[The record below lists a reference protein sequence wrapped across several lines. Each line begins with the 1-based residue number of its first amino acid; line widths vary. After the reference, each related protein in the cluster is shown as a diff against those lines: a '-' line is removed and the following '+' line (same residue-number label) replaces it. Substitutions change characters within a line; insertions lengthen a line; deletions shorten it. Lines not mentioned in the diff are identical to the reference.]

1 MPTSAPLASFSDM
14 SMLEKLAAL
23 GKGGLLQFKHWSEA
37 DKHVAVPERQLREL
51 RSAEYGLPRQ
61 RVNRNAMDRAVNYA
75 GGYDWGARPSVPVE
89 DALDMAKAYQLLD
102 YMKTFDPQRE
112 ADAQKDYEEN
122 VAGVL
127 AAQPYRNQPRK
138 EQEMLREAAE
148 FGKQGYADG
157 GRVSP
162 LKVIREE
169 LPKFWESEQ
178 AAGARGML
186 KGLGDLLGI
195 SSASE
200 PTSVMSDYPSEENAV
215 RALTPIAAGAAPLA
229 RAAAP
234 LARLA
239 MRNPLTTGAALT
251 YATEDPTNLIMN
263 PIALAATYT
272 PEAEA
277 VVKPKGGNWLG
288 HVERALSNLKPSQ
301 FGPSAKDL
309 AEELATYKP
318 GSESYDR
325 VLREIGLLQRSNAVN
340 DWVGGPLTKYV
351 KTYMGTAEDPVRKL
365 AEQGILHVKPE
376 ELNFNP
382 NQAVG
387 LNLTGKSPLARS
399 WEGASDLPINRMIA
413 HDLSPETLAAE
424 PWTAKLA
431 PEDTVYGLLD
441 RQNFA
446 RDVGFSHIKD
456 ELRNAISPTSELPAS
471 LQLKP
476 EDLKQMAMEKAVRH
490 VAAINAW
497 RDAKQAEAD
506 LAKSMNPATHT
517 VKEYPEG
524 YKLVELKAPDKS
536 QFIEEGLSP
545 GLAKIG
551 AEDQAK
557 KALEE
562 ALKYEGDTMGHCV
575 GGYCDP
581 VMKGESRIFSIR
593 DAKGRPHVTIEVQP
607 ANRNEFIQDN
617 YRDYIDMLNE
627 GPEFANAWVDR
638 QLVKSPQKIVQIKGK
653 GNKAPSE
660 KYQGMVQDFI
670 RSQEWSDIGDL
681 ANSGLIKGPKG
692 SYITPQEMLQ
702 QYENLPDTAKSMPMV
717 QERMNW
723 LKEGKNLDY
732 DFTDNLD
739 YIARNSWGRYADGG
753 LVQPDYFDDL
763 SAFLSR

>member
-1 MPTSAPLASFSDM
+1 MPTPTTLASFSDM
-14 SMLEKLAAL
+14 SMLDKLSAL
-23 GKGGLLQFKHWSEA
+23 GKGGLLQFKHWNEA
-37 DKHVAVPERQLREL
+37 SGHGAVPERQLQAL
-51 RSAEYGLPRQ
+51 RSPEYGLPQQ
-61 RVNRNAMDRAVNYA
+61 RVNRNPLDRAVNYA
-75 GGYDWGARPSVPVE
+75 GGYDWGARSSVPTQ

-102 YMKTFDPQRE
+102 YMTTFDPAKE

-138 EQEMLREAAE
+138 ERDVLREAADYA
-148 FGKQGYADG
+148 KGYADG
-157 GRVSP
+157 GGVSP
-162 LKVIREE
+162 LRVIREE
-169 LPKFWESEQ
+169 LPKFWEGEQ
-178 AAGARGML
+178 AAGMRGMV

-200 PTSVMSDYPSEENAV
+200 PESVMSRHPSEENAV
-215 RALTPIAAGAAPLA
+215 RSLTPIIAGAAPAA

-234 LARLA
+234 LARLV

-251 YATEDPTNLIMN
+251 YATEDPTMMLMN
-263 PIALAATYT
+263 PASVLASYT

-340 DWVGGPLTKYV
+340 DWVNGPLTKYV

-476 EDLKQMAMEKAVRH
+476 EDLKQMGMEKAVRH

-506 LAKSMNPATHT
+506 LAKSMNPATHV

-524 YKLVELKAPDKS
+524 YKLVELAPP
-536 QFIEEGLSP
+536 QVML
-545 GLAKIG
+545 
-551 AEDQAK
+551 EDGGRG
-557 KALEE
+557 ALEE

-575 GGYCDP
+575 GGYCED
-581 VMKGESRIFSIR
+581 VAKGNSRIFSIR

-660 KYQGMVQDFI
+660 KYQPMVQDFI

-692 SYITPQEMLQ
+692 SYVTPQEMLQ

-739 YIARNSWGRYADGG
+739 YIARNSWGRYAQGG
-753 LVQPDYFDDL
+753 LVQPSHFDDL